1 MSAYIAKKRFE
12 QFHPGDVLKLNDR
25 QAKYLLMS
33 GHINHIDV
41 GTGRDLSLPTEIKF
55 IEEPELELEPLPE
68 ETETDA
74 SQAKKK
80 AKKT

>member
-1 MSAYIAKKRFE
+1 MSGYIVKKRFE

-33 GHINHIDV
+33 NHINHIDAV
-41 GTGRDLSLPTEIKF
+41 IVSKKG
-55 IEEPELELEPLPE
+55 PELTLEPLPDE
-68 ETETDA
+68 PGETDA

-80 AKKT
+80 AKKA